1 MRGATARRSS
11 GRRARGSWETSS
23 GSQLILFQNT
33 RYAKRSSSGKEVGAL
48 SDSPEYTRP
57 RTLGTAIGVVAAAL
71 GCAPT
76 LNVLGV
82 YFPAWLVSAVVGLVV
97 AYALVWW
104 LGRRPG
110 PRALAQS
117 GLFFCGLTVMLALL
131 IWWIFFSGF

>member
-1 MRGATARRSS
+1 MSDGAKRAGPRTARN
-11 GRRARGSWETSS
+11 AH
-23 GSQLILFQNT
+23 
-33 RYAKRSSSGKEVGAL
+33 GAACA
-48 SDSPEYTRP
+48 
-57 RTLGTAIGVVAAAL
+57 LGLAGCT

-110 PRALAQS
+110 QLALAQS
-117 GLFFCGLTVMLALL
+117 GLFFCSLTVMVALL
-131 IWWIFFSGF
+131 VWWIFFSGL